1 MVFFK
6 TDTIYKVLQIKKK
19 NEYGQLI
26 ITSSLDS
33 LGYKVNV
40 QPIEEKSIKYT
51 FGEDTISTL
60 QAYVE
65 KEINLNVGDLISYE
79 SLIYEIEKK
88 IPWKTYD
95 VIALKRVDVKIG
107 N

>member
-33 LGYKVNV
+33 LEYKVNV

-65 KEINLNVGDLISYE
+65 KEMNFCTGDLISYE
-79 SLIYEIEKK
+79 GLIHEVEKK
-88 IPWKTYD
+88 IPWKSYD
-95 VIALKRVDVKIG
+95 ILALKRVDVKIG